1 MIHRNV
7 TLPKIDNILCLQV
20 LSKWIDNFKI
30 ESDDLSQ
37 TMVVRFLLRPMI
49 GWLVQHDQS
58 EIFTQDLVKK
68 LIQKVFGKVS
78 AEESDCHDLLQSE
91 MIQVCVLLVQHAP
104 HLLRDYKKE
113 LIQYIW

>member
-1 MIHRNV
+1 MYRNV
-7 TLPKIDNILCLQV
+7 ILQKIDSVLSLQV
-20 LSKWIDNFKI
+20 FSQWIDSFKI
-30 ESDDLSQ
+30 ESADLSQ

-49 GWLVQHDQS
+49 GWLVQHGQS
-58 EIFTQDLVKK
+58 DILAQDLVKK
-68 LIQKVFGKVS
+68 LITKVFGKVS

-91 MIQVCVLLVQHAP
+91 MIQVCVLLVQHVP